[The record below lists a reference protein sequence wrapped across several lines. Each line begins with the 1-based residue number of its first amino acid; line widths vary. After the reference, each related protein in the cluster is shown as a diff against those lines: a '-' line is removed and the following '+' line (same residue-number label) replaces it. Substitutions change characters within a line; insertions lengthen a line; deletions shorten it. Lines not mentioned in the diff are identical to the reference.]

1 MSPIGRLIRKIHLQ
15 LEVSMSQPPRIG
27 PPIGASSMGMLRIDI
42 RRPSRRG
49 PASRVKI
56 MNPRGNSM
64 PPPMP
69 CNTRNMM
76 SSRMFDASAHS
87 SEPSVNASTEPM
99 KSRLV
104 PNRSAAQPVIGITVA
119 NASV

>member
-1 MSPIGRLIRKIHLQ
+1 
-15 LEVSMSQPPRIG
+15 MSQPPRIG
-27 PPIGASSMGMLRIDI
+27 PPIGASSIGMLRIDI
-42 RRPSRRG
+42 RRPSRPG

-56 MNPRGNSM
+56 MNPSGISM

-69 CNTRNMM
+69 CTTRNMM
-76 SSRMFDASAHS
+76 SCRIFDANAHS

-104 PNRSAAQPVIGITVA
+104 PNRSAAQPVTGITVA

>member
-1 MSPIGRLIRKIHLQ
+1 
-15 LEVSMSQPPRIG
+15 MSQPPRMG

-56 MNPRGNSM
+56 MNPRGSSM

-69 CNTRNMM
+69 WTTRNTM
-76 SSRMFDASAHS
+76 SCKIFDASAHS
-87 SEPSVNASTEPM
+87 SEPSVKASTEPM

-104 PNRSAAQPVIGITVA
+104 PNRSAAHPVIGITVA
-119 NASV
+119 SASV